1 MAFVLPLPL
10 IGLALLLA
18 QPPLDM
24 EWQHHPSHFWLV
36 LLTALF
42 SVGLAYVTNVAAD
55 RRKDAR
61 LVLVS
66 LAFLSSAGFLGLHA
80 LATPGVLLSHPNTGF
95 TIATPVGL
103 ILASFFAAASVS
115 PLAGP
120 WSAATLRA
128 GPWLRSALLLLMVV
142 WAAISL
148 ADLPP
153 LQGPPPGEEAV
164 GLLDVL
170 AIGSIVLF
178 IFAALRYVDLYRR
191 RGGIVTITIAVAF
204 VLLAEAMVAVVVS
217 RNWHLSWWEWH
228 LLMLAAFAAIA
239 LGARYDYQRS
249 GSLAG
254 TFGGLYSEATLARVD
269 RWHADAIAAVAAA
282 DARGESTD
290 PILAELRR
298 DGASDAELSLLAE
311 AARELRRLDQL
322 FRPYLQ
328 SDVATRLRR
337 EPSAARL
344 GGEEREVTVLFADLA
359 GFTTFSESRR
369 PAEVISMLNAFWAVV
384 VPAIDRAGGV
394 VEQFAGDGVMV
405 TFNALVEQP
414 DHALRAARAGLAI
427 VAAARDLAA
436 DHPGWPVFRVGINTG
451 PAVVGNVG
459 AAGRRSFAVIGDT
472 TNTAARLM
480 SVGGPGDVT
489 IARATWERLPGSRA
503 GTAHATCS
511 SSETAADDRPAGT
524 ARSARS
530 YTLWKFRRA
539 VTCSTPLRH
548 R

>member
-1 MAFVLPLPL
+1 VVGDVTTGTRSMRTPWLVAFVLPLPL
-10 IGLALLLA
+10 AGLALLLA

-66 LAFLSSAGFLGLHA
+66 LAFLASAGFLGLHA

-103 ILASFFAAASVS
+103 ILASLFAAASVS

-120 WSAATLRA
+120 WSGATLRA
-128 GPWLRSALLLLMVV
+128 GPWLRGGLLLLMLA
-142 WAAISL
+142 WAGVSL

-153 LQGPPPGEEAV
+153 LHGPPPEEEAI

-170 AIGSIVLF
+170 ALGSIVLF
-178 IFAALRYVDLYRR
+178 VVAALRYIGLYRR
-191 RGGIVTITIAVAF
+191 RGGIVTIAIAVAF
-204 VLLAEAMVAVVVS
+204 VLLAEA
-217 RNWHLSWWEWH
+217 
-228 LLMLAAFAAIA
+228 
-239 LGARYDYQRS
+239 G
-249 GSLAG
+249 
-254 TFGGLYSEATLARVD
+254 
-269 RWHADAIAAVAAA
+269 
-282 DARGESTD
+282 
-290 PILAELRR
+290 
-298 DGASDAELSLLAE
+298 
-311 AARELRRLDQL
+311 RERRRLDQL
-322 FRPYLQ
+322 FGPYLPAQ
-328 SDVATRLRR
+328 VATRLRQ

-344 GGEEREVTVLFADLA
+344 GGEEREVTVLVADLA
-359 GFTTFSESRR
+359 GFTTFSETRR

-384 VPAIDRAGGV
+384 VPAIDRAGGI

-405 TFNALVEQP
+405 TFNALVDQP
-414 DHALRAARAGLAI
+414 DHAVRAARAGLGI
-427 VAAARDLAA
+427 VSAARDLAA
-436 DHPGWPVFRVGINTG
+436 HHPGWPVFRVGINTG

-459 AAGRRSFAVIGDT
+459 AAGRRAFAVIGDT

-489 IARATWERLPGSRA
+489 IARATWQRLPASRD
-503 GTAHATCS
+503 G
-511 SSETAADDRPAGT
+511 
-524 ARSARS
+524 
-530 YTLWKFRRA
+530 
-539 VTCSTPLRH
+539 TPLGEVRVKGRRTPVEAWH
-548 R
+548 LAVVG